1 MKCPS
6 KSCFTFNQENFTPV
20 RICFIQTF
28 LQRLRQI
35 SHMSRHFHRNA
46 SKRLEFTLNYTC
58 VRTHLILNCNRFTRV
73 LVNKTFELVKK
84 TFMKSGQR
92 NLQRIIRI
100 MEEHLCTRQGGLHKK
115 CKKNILSNLVKHTCL
130 NLKNMTV
137 WCFCTACDYLS
148 VIACVR
154 HIDIIPVTYID
165 PNEWPLYRD
174 YICNLRKSFMFYLS
188 SQAGSILTQVS
199 QIKVLWS
206 RYESTVFQLTAAP
219 PVADEKYIDN
229 DIYWQHSA
237 FKEVLNLGGMTSCQL

>member
-1 MKCPS
+1 MIFNQNFYTQKQKKHPQITEMS
-6 KSCFTFNQENFTPV
+6 LKSCFTFNQENFTPV

-28 LQRLRQI
+28 LRRLRQI
-35 SHMSRHFHRNA
+35 LRMSRHFHRNA

-130 NLKNMTV
+130 NLKKT
-137 WCFCTACDYLS
+137 
-148 VIACVR
+148 
-154 HIDIIPVTYID
+154 
-165 PNEWPLYRD
+165 
-174 YICNLRKSFMFYLS
+174 
-188 SQAGSILTQVS
+188 
-199 QIKVLWS
+199 
-206 RYESTVFQLTAAP
+206 
-219 PVADEKYIDN
+219 
-229 DIYWQHSA
+229 
-237 FKEVLNLGGMTSCQL
+237 

>member
-1 MKCPS
+1 MDKEICNGLLGLWKNTFALAKEDS
-6 KSCFTFNQENFTPV
+6 IKSVRRTFWV
-20 RICFIQTF
+20 IWW
-28 LQRLRQI
+28 
-35 SHMSRHFHRNA
+35 
-46 SKRLEFTLNYTC
+46 
-58 VRTHLILNCNRFTRV
+58 
-73 LVNKTFELVKK
+73 
-84 TFMKSGQR
+84 
-92 NLQRIIRI
+92 
-100 MEEHLCTRQGGLHKK
+100 
-115 CKKNILSNLVKHTCL
+115 NIL
-130 NLKNMTV
+130 V
-137 WCFCTACDYLS
+137 WIWKTWQFDVSDYLS

-237 FKEVLNLGGMTSCQL
+237 FKEVLNLGGMTSNCQL